1 MTTPP
6 SSDQLVTAIQ
16 NVLPDTLAAWVYGS
30 AANGSMNAENDV
42 GVAVL
47 LPFNDV
53 RKTTGSLR
61 NAAQNL
67 ADIWGHTNDLV
78 RLSTVSCVLRKR
90 NPGRRAATLYGQAI
104 FNVKNQSGT

>member
-16 NVLPDTLAAWVYGS
+16 NVLPDALAARVYGS
-30 AANGSMNAENDV
+30 AANGSMNTESDID
-42 GVAVL
+42 VAVL

-53 RKTTGSLR
+53 RKTTGPLR

-67 ADIWGHTNDLV
+67 ADIWGHTVDLV
-78 RLSTVSCVLRKR
+78 KLSTVSCVLQKEILGA
-90 NPGRRAATLYGQAI
+90 GRLL
-104 FNVKNQSGT
+104 FMVKQFSM